1 MFGHYDKNLLDAQDA
16 YDEARR
22 SLLDLAAHAIREA
35 FIASPFGLQL
45 ALSLTRNGERQRLYD
60 AIPLIVADVR
70 LPWLRDAI
78 LNVHEALPV
87 FEKRQHSDADE
98 VAALAAGLTKVHANV
113 AATILRCPRDEGVV
127 ILRNVNTRL
136 CVCGVKKRAGKT
148 FAEYETVGALAMGNV
163 RVAVSGLAKA
173 LRPTEWEAM
182 P

>member
-1 MFGHYDKNLLDAQDA
+1 MSNHEDDYRRARDA

-35 FIASPFGLQL
+35 FIVAPEGLQL
-45 ALSLTRNGERQRLYD
+45 ALSLTRVDDRQRMYD

-70 LPWLRDAI
+70 LPWLRDAL

-98 VAALAAGLTKVHANV
+98 VAELAAGLTKVKANV
-113 AATILRCPRDEGVV
+113 AATIVRCPRDEGVV
-127 ILRNVNTRL
+127 ILRNVNTKL
-136 CVCGVKKRAGKT
+136 CVCGVQKRAGKT
-148 FAEYETVGALAMGNV
+148 FVEYETVGGLAMGKV
-163 RVAVSGLAKA
+163 RVVTRGD
-173 LRPTEWEAM
+173 TEWEVL

>member
-1 MFGHYDKNLLDAQDA
+1 VIDPYEAKYRRALNE

-22 SLLDLAAHAIREA
+22 SLLDLAARAIREA
-35 FIASPFGLQL
+35 FIASPAGLQL
-45 ALSLTRNGERQRLYD
+45 ALSLTRVDDRQRLYD
-60 AIPLIVADVR
+60 AIPLIVADSR

-78 LNVHEALPV
+78 LNIHEALPV

-113 AATILRCPRDEGVV
+113 AATIPARCPRDEGVV

-136 CVCGVKKRAGKT
+136 CVCGVQKRAAKT
-148 FAEYETVGALAMGNV
+148 FAEYETVGAHAMGKV
-163 RVAVSGLAKA
+163 RVVTRGD
-173 LRPTEWEAM
+173 TEWEVR